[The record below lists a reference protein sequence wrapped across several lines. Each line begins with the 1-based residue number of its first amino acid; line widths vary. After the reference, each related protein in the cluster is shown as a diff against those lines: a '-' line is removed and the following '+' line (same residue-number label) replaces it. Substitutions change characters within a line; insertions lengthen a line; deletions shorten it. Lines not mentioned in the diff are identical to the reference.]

1 MARGR
6 EFDTLFG
13 NFVHLQHLPRAN
25 EAQNMLKKL
34 ASVVKPI
41 MRKRNWRV
49 GQLGEFLPEAAN
61 LLGLNVNHGQKIWIR
76 LRYPHSTNQ
85 FMDYDTV
92 ADTLLH
98 ELSHNAIGPHNAQF
112 HKLWN
117 ELREEYWALKRQG
130 YTGEGF
136 LSDGHKLGGRR
147 VPVHEVR
154 RQARVAAEKRRA
166 LNAGSGQKLGGK
178 PVNRGTDMRRVI
190 ADAASRRTEIT
201 KGCGHGDRDAE
212 KRAEEEAKRLGFST
226 QAEMEDANQIAIA
239 IAMMEGEQDA
249 DRAVLQQLASQS
261 REGLTWSADGGLEMA
276 PPLPPNKPPPPS
288 KPASAPPSMATSS
301 ASKSSSSTRSKR
313 PASRLVADST
323 PPKSRSTDFIDLTVD
338 RSPPPKK
345 PSSVISSASSYTAAP
360 SSWTCEICT
369 LVNRSEHLCCDACGV
384 ERPSPPESLATKAR
398 STASSSTIHPL
409 DRIPKPREKPL
420 GWNCIGCG
428 TFMEQQWWTCS
439 ACGILRPDS

>member
-1 MARGR
+1 MARGH
-6 EFDTLFG
+6 EFDPLFG

-25 EAQNMLKKL
+25 EAQLMLKKL

-41 MRKRNWRV
+41 MRKRNWKV
-49 GQLGEFLPEAAN
+49 GQLGEFLPEQAN

-76 LRYPHSTNQ
+76 LRYPNSTNK
-85 FMDYDTV
+85 FMDYDVV

-98 ELSHNAIGPHNAQF
+98 ELSHNAVGPHNAQF

-136 LSDGHKLGGRR
+136 LSDGHRLGGRR
-147 VPVHEVR
+147 IPLHETR
-154 RQARVAAEKRRA
+154 RQARIAAEKRKT
-166 LNAGSGQKLGGK
+166 LNTGSGQKVGGRA
-178 PVNRGTDMRRVI
+178 VTRGTDMRKAI
-190 ADAASRRTEIT
+190 ADAVSRRTEIT

-226 QAEMEDANQIAIA
+226 KAEMEDANQIAIA

-261 REGLTWSADGGLEMA
+261 REGLTWSPDAGLEMA
-276 PPLPPNKPPPPS
+276 PPPLPPNKPS
-288 KPASAPPSMATSS
+288 SAPPSIASSS
-301 ASKSSSSTRSKR
+301 ASSSSTRSKR
-313 PASRLVADST
+313 PVSRLVAE
-323 PPKSRSTDFIDLTVD
+323 PSRNRPRPSDIIDLTD
-338 RSPPPKK
+338 ERPSKK
-345 PSSVISSASSYTAAP
+345 PSSVISSASSSLATP
-360 SSWTCEICT
+360 STWICEICT
-369 LVNRSEHLCCDACGV
+369 LINQSAHLCCDACGV
-384 ERPSPPESLATKAR
+384 ERPSPPEMPASRAR
-398 STASSSTIHPL
+398 SSTTSSIMHPL
-409 DRIPKPREKPL
+409 DRIPPPREKPL